1 MKKVIF
7 SLIALAIAN
16 TLFAQFYI
24 TSHTD
29 KLSNCTSKS
38 ELVCSDNNR
47 YVTVYNK
54 VPTSPVKHK
63 FIVYDTN
70 SPTYKEF
77 YLNTSPTQG
86 FNILDMELNH
96 GVCYFCGT
104 SSHYQENIIYYPG
117 IGWGEGREDKGF
129 IGYFNIDD
137 VLSGSGT
144 YHIIEIDETE
154 EISRLSLEETNVI
167 YAVGYPYQ
175 CPLDVNDMRSLS
187 CIISLDRLDLSSNRW
202 HYDVLSAPYDGEMLT
217 DIAAGPDGIYTVSR
231 FQGDNYTIGIRNA
244 KNGPFRYQEHRA
256 QIDIMYKFNTQ
267 GMGYPELGRNITWRE
282 NYCPI
287 FVDNRTM
294 GHVCS
299 TGPDGTPGLM
309 IYKLNLGGVGAN
321 TVSLAKSQ
329 YIYVGQN
336 SDLLD
341 LKDYYYVDNNHN
353 GINYV
358 CMLLK
363 NSVNNQSAIKIADW
377 AISASCLRNDLYC
390 WLNELVLSDIVPY
403 KSGRFLFSVG
413 HEAENLQTIENH
425 QDLRYFQTT
434 GATCLYNNSMSQHR
448 PVATNYDAEL
458 GNPLSTICLDVPID
472 ATSYNFASSTLA
484 TTNTCIRTR
493 FIP

>member
-24 TSHTD
+24 TSRTD

-77 YLNTSPTQG
+77 YLNTSPNQE
-86 FNILDMELNH
+86 FNILDIELKH
-96 GVCYFCGT
+96 GICYFCGT
-104 SSHYQENIIYYPG
+104 YSHYFDNIIYYPG
-117 IGWGEGREDKGF
+117 IGWGNEREDIGF
-129 IGYFNIDD
+129 IGYFNINDA
-137 VLSGSGT
+137 LSGAGT
-144 YHIIEIDETE
+144 YSLVNIDETE
-154 EISRLSLEETNVI
+154 ELSRLSIEESDVV

-175 CPLDVNDMRSLS
+175 CPLDANNMRSLS
-187 CIISLDRLDLSSNRW
+187 CIVCLNRTNLTTNRW

-231 FQGDNYTIGIRNA
+231 FQGDNYTIGVRHA
-244 KNGPFRYQEHRA
+244 KNGPLRYQEHRA
-256 QIDIMYKFNTQ
+256 QIDRMNKFNTQ
-267 GMGYPELGRNITWRE
+267 GMGNSTFSRDITWRE
-282 NYCPI
+282 NYSPI
-287 FVDNRTM
+287 FVDNRTI

-299 TGPDGTPGLM
+299 TDPNGMPGLM
-309 IYKLNLGGVGAN
+309 IYRLNLNGAN
-321 TVSLAKSQ
+321 IVSLSNAQ
-329 YIYVGQN
+329 YIHVGQN

-341 LKDYYYVDNNHN
+341 LKDNYYANDAHN

-358 CMLLK
+358 CMLIK
-363 NSVNNQSAIKIADW
+363 NPTNNQSAIKIADW